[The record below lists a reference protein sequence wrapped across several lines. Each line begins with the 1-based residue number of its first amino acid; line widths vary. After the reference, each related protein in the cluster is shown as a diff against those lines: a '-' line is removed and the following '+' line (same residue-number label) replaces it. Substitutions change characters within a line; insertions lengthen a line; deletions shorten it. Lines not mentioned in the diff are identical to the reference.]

1 MNVRKNLTLLA
12 VSSLLLTLASCG
24 NDSKSSRKQQAPEV
38 NPICDNISCMT
49 SINWKLVLQGQIFP
63 EKTRVDINGET
74 VLDECLGK
82 QQYQINRSAAP
93 MSLTLDNFYVPRS
106 GAANIQIFDQGWDC
120 MQKKSFLSVEKAQFE
135 VVKSN
140 GMREILF
147 NL

>member
-12 VSSLLLTLASCG
+12 VSSLILTLASCG
-24 NDSKSSRKQQAPEV
+24 NDSKSSRKQAPEV
-38 NPICDNISCMT
+38 NPICDSINCMS
-49 SINWKLVLQGQIFP
+49 SINWKIVLQGQVFP
-63 EKTRVDINGET
+63 ENTRVDINGET
-74 VLDECLGK
+74 VLDECMGK

-106 GAANIQIFDQGWDC
+106 GAANIKVIDQGWDC
-120 MQKKSFLSVEKAQFE
+120 RQEITFLSVENAQFE
-135 VVKSN
+135 VVKSS